1 MESDYQMLSGC
12 PSEICEDRK
21 KRLIAR
27 EIEGPES
34 TGPGSR
40 LIWMSKTWKNL
51 RIALGPLRYNPGGGT
66 HFRDEWPRRLLLILL
81 VSILSTNPSCLRLHF
96 PACLAAR

>member
-40 LIWMSKTWKNL
+40 LIWIEQDMEEPEDCPW
-51 RIALGPLRYNPGGGT
+51 
-66 HFRDEWPRRLLLILL
+66 
-81 VSILSTNPSCLRLHF
+81 STEI
-96 PACLAAR
+96 